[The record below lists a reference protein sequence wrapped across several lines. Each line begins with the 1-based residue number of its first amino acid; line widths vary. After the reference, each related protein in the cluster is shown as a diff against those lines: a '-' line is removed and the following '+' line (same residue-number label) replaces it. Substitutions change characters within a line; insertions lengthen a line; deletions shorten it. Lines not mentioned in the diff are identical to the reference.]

1 MKSLACYKE
10 IVDRNMD
17 IKDASCEDS
26 EKSRAREKASV
37 FLELMSIIMNRKL
50 VGIQMLKVILMR
62 SQVKMRNVLLEA
74 KGKAILIINGKDLG

>member
-17 IKDASCEDS
+17 IKDDSFEDS

-37 FLELMSIIMNRKL
+37 FLDYMSVLTNRKL
-50 VGIQMLKVILMR
+50 VGIQMLKVILIR
-62 SQVKMRNVLLEA
+62 SQMEVRDTLLETRE
-74 KGKAILIINGKDLG
+74 KAILVIK

>member
-17 IKDASCEDS
+17 IKHDSFEDS

-37 FLELMSIIMNRKL
+37 FLEYVSIITNRKL
-50 VGIQMLKVILMR
+50 VEIQMLKVILMR
-62 SQVKMRNVLLEA
+62 SQMEVRDTSLETRE
-74 KGKAILIINGKDLG
+74 KAILVIK

>member
-37 FLELMSIIMNRKL
+37 FLEFMSIIMNRKL

-62 SQVKMRNVLLEA
+62 SQMEVRDTLLETRE
-74 KGKAILIINGKDLG
+74 KSIL

>member
-1 MKSLACYKE
+1 
-10 IVDRNMD
+10 MD

-37 FLELMSIIMNRKL
+37 FLEFMSIIMNRKL

-62 SQVKMRNVLLEA
+62 SQMEVRDTLLETRE
-74 KGKAILIINGKDLG
+74 KSIL

>member
-17 IKDASCEDS
+17 IKDDSFEDS

-37 FLELMSIIMNRKL
+37 FLDYMSVLTNRKL

-62 SQVKMRNVLLEA
+62 SQMEVRV
-74 KGKAILIINGKDLG
+74 

>member
-17 IKDASCEDS
+17 IKDDSFEDS
-26 EKSRAREKASV
+26 EKNRAREKASV
-37 FLELMSIIMNRKL
+37 FLDYMSVLTNRKL

-62 SQVKMRNVLLEA
+62 SQMEVRDTLLETRE
-74 KGKAILIINGKDLG
+74 KAILVIK

>member
-17 IKDASCEDS
+17 IKDDSFEDS

-37 FLELMSIIMNRKL
+37 FLDYMSVLTNRKL

-62 SQVKMRNVLLEA
+62 SQMEVRDTLLETRE
-74 KGKAILIINGKDLG
+74 KAILVIK